1 MNFRWLK
8 SYMPRGLYGRAA
20 LILILPIFV
29 TQLVVSVV
37 FIQRHFD
44 GVTRQMA
51 GNLGLEIR
59 FLLGEVS
66 ASRNKQ
72 EASSRIAAVSGP
84 LHLSARFLP
93 DGATIPKSGKR
104 FFDLSGNIVIREM
117 HTAVPQIVAVDLLS
131 DPRRVDATVAT
142 PYGPLTIIFERDR
155 VSASNPHQ
163 LLVFMLVT
171 AVIMTLIAFSYL
183 RNQLRPIRR
192 LARAAEAFGKGRTV
206 PYSPSG
212 AIEVRSAGR
221 AFLDMRKRINRQ
233 IEQRTLMLSG
243 VSHDLRTPLT
253 RLRLGMSMMPQDDE
267 TRAMKQDVDDMERM
281 IDEFLAFAR
290 GEGREE
296 LAPIE
301 PAAFLKTIVMDAVRA
316 GQNVE
321 LKEDSA
327 ATDSA
332 PIRLLARPVALRRAI
347 DNLIGNA
354 VRYGTTARVSM
365 DISEEFVTFLIEDD
379 GPGIAPEDRSTA
391 LRPFARLDAS
401 RNQNNGT
408 GVGLGLAISADIAL
422 SHGGTLKLDKSHTFK
437 GLMASI
443 NIPR

>member
-8 SYMPRGLYGRAA
+8 SYMPRGLYGRVA

-59 FLLGEVS
+59 FVLGEVS
-66 ASRNKQ
+66 ASRNKD
-72 EASSRIAAVSGP
+72 EAITRVRAVAGP

-93 DGATIPKSGKR
+93 DGAEIPPSAKR
-104 FFDLSGNIVIREM
+104 LVDLSGNIVIREM
-117 HTAVPQIVAVDLLS
+117 RKAVPQILTVDLAS
-131 DPRRVDATVAT
+131 DPRWVDATAAT
-142 PYGPLTIIFERDR
+142 DFGPLAIKFERDR

-163 LLVFMLVT
+163 LLVFMIVT

-212 AIEVRSAGR
+212 AVEVRSAGL
-221 AFLDMRKRINRQ
+221 AFLDMRTRINRQ

-253 RLRLGMSMMPQDDE
+253 RLRLGLSMLPPDDD
-267 TRAMKQDVDDMERM
+267 TRAMVQDVADMERM

-290 GEGREE
+290 GDGREE
-296 LAPIE
+296 LASIDPT
-301 PAAFLKTIVMDAVRA
+301 AFLTGIVQDATRA
-316 GQNVE
+316 GHNVTLAPTPDGAE
-321 LKEDSA
+321 
-327 ATDSA
+327 TDQL
-332 PIRLLARPVALRRAI
+332 RLLARPGALRRAI
-347 DNLIGNA
+347 DNLLGNA
-354 VRYGTTARVSM
+354 VRYGSRAKMSMEIDDRFVS
-365 DISEEFVTFLIEDD
+365 FVVEDD
-379 GPGIAPEDRSTA
+379 GPGIAPEDRQAA

-401 RNQNNGT
+401 RNQNSGT
-408 GVGLGLAISADIAL
+408 GVGLGLAITADIAL
-422 SHGGTLKLDKSHTFK
+422 SHGGSLKLDQSIDLN
-437 GLMASI
+437 GLKAI
-443 NIPR
+443 LKIPC